1 MTTDDREYL
10 SLKVMRLS
18 QPSWDPQLWPLV
30 ALNGIN
36 HEDGDSR
43 LATAE
48 ESITTKWLEG
58 AHALLL
64 PITQGRVFSGEA
76 FSAYINIAN
85 PSTTQ
90 AINVKLKVELLLGRS
105 RSLLFDNSDDPI
117 RSLDPDDSFDCTIVH
132 HIQESGTCMLVCSIS
147 HYVAS
152 STEPKS
158 FKKSFKFTAQSPFK
172 VTHSIMHLQDK
183 AVVECV
189 LHNVS
194 QQFVF
199 LNEASVLCSEGLE
212 CTRLDCAAPLSDSLC
227 KGVFNFRP
235 KDCFSVLFA
244 ICPATPQL
252 RLEDITK
259 ASVLLQHLSSL
270 GQLMLQ
276 WRTASG
282 GVGTLSDYLLT
293 NEPTPMQPLEV
304 RLASFPPSVQVDC
317 PFTIELEII
326 NRMHTTS
333 DLVLSV
339 KFREL
344 EPFVLEGP
352 SQLALGCL
360 GPQSSTKFTFEMQ
373 CLEPGFHSIRG
384 IRVCD
389 SKSQHSVGISPPCH
403 ILAF

>member
-259 ASVLLQHLSSL
+259 
-270 GQLMLQ
+270 

-333 DLVLSV
+333 DLVLS
-339 KFREL
+339 
-344 EPFVLEGP
+344 
-352 SQLALGCL
+352 ALGCL